1 MPLFAQIRTSLKK
14 RSSGSMEKGGRSR
27 FFSRPVSLI
36 FSSSQNA
43 TACLSKALTAHVAI
57 VFTRYLMIAM
67 EQHRSEDERTLG
79 EIFFF
84 FTDELADITFGE
96 SFQIIITAM
105 LESVCAIFQPTQE
118 QMALF
123 IEMFVGRLPEYI
135 RNSLAKA
142 SLAA

>member
-1 MPLFAQIRTSLKK
+1 
-14 RSSGSMEKGGRSR
+14 
-27 FFSRPVSLI
+27 
-36 FSSSQNA
+36 
-43 TACLSKALTAHVAI
+43 
-57 VFTRYLMIAM
+57 MIAM
-67 EQHRSEDERTLG
+67 EQRKCEDDRTLG

-84 FTDELADITFGE
+84 LTDELADITFGE

-105 LESVCAIFQPTQE
+105 LETVCAIFHPTEE
-118 QMALF
+118 QMGTF

>member
-1 MPLFAQIRTSLKK
+1 MFFKTCKSYLQLVTECHSL
-14 RSSGSMEKGGRSR
+14 S
-27 FFSRPVSLI
+27 FD
-36 FSSSQNA
+36 
-43 TACLSKALTAHVAI
+43 ALTAHVAI

-67 EQHRSEDERTLG
+67 EQRKCEDDRTLG

-96 SFQIIITAM
+96 SFQIIVTAM
-105 LESVCAIFQPTQE
+105 LESVCAIFQPTEE

-123 IEMFVGRLPEYI
+123 IEMFIGRLPEYI
-135 RNSLAKA
+135 RNSLTKA